1 MLRALRDGAK
11 SGFLKFILLG
21 FLFMAVGGLVMM
33 DVQGF
38 FRGGVSRNTVAKID
52 GNELGAM
59 NFDRT
64 VRRVL
69 SQQNLTTAQAYQFGF
84 IDQILNSEITN
95 NLLQKNARDLGV
107 YISDDQ
113 VAEQLNN
120 IIAPL
125 ANEDMPNKEVL
136 RRILMSQGMTEKEL
150 VESMRADAMNTTL
163 RNALQEGTGLTTPQ
177 EVRDLY
183 RYRNE
188 ERTIKT
194 IMLPHAGITD
204 IAPAEEEVLLALYE
218 AGKERHVI
226 PETRSFSMVVLTED
240 ILKDTLDISEE
251 ELRQYYD
258 DNINAFKLPEQR
270 VIEQAILSSR
280 SMTDNVIEQVGNGAD
295 LFSALEEE
303 TGSDEGYVGQE
314 TFNEEGLTEAVAE
327 AAFTADAGD
336 IAGPVQTALGWHV
349 MVIHE
354 IKPPSTQEFADV
366 RKSIKDDMIQMRL
379 MDQMFALANNV
390 DDDLAGGA
398 ALEEVAESLDVEI
411 KTFGPVRY
419 DGSTLEEKDALADF
433 ENDREYI
440 MDTVFE
446 ILEGEV
452 APVMEL
458 SDGSFVVIRT
468 DEIKERSYIPFE
480 ELKAELAVMWMQ
492 DKRELENKLRAQNL
506 LQRLQNSETS
516 LEKAAS
522 EYNTTVKTLENISR
536 ADPATESLPATAKTK
551 FFNIGKNR
559 FAVSQLEDG
568 FLIGQVTAISLP
580 DPENITEKDLEQ
592 TKVTARRGA
601 QDEFL
606 LMYLK
611 HLRDRHKVIVNQNLL
626 DQMYGL
632 ESEQM

>member
-336 IAGPVQTALGWHV
+336 IAGPVQTARLACHGDPRDQTAFHARV
-349 MVIHE
+349 CRCAQKHQRRYDTNA
-354 IKPPSTQEFADV
+354 PHGPDV
-366 RKSIKDDMIQMRL
+366 RSCQ
-379 MDQMFALANNV
+379 QC
-390 DDDLAGGA
+390 G
-398 ALEEVAESLDVEI
+398 
-411 KTFGPVRY
+411 
-419 DGSTLEEKDALADF
+419 
-433 ENDREYI
+433 
-440 MDTVFE
+440 
-446 ILEGEV
+446 
-452 APVMEL
+452 
-458 SDGSFVVIRT
+458 
-468 DEIKERSYIPFE
+468 
-480 ELKAELAVMWMQ
+480 
-492 DKRELENKLRAQNL
+492 
-506 LQRLQNSETS
+506 
-516 LEKAAS
+516 
-522 EYNTTVKTLENISR
+522 
-536 ADPATESLPATAKTK
+536 
-551 FFNIGKNR
+551 
-559 FAVSQLEDG
+559 
-568 FLIGQVTAISLP
+568 
-580 DPENITEKDLEQ
+580 
-592 TKVTARRGA
+592 
-601 QDEFL
+601 
-606 LMYLK
+606 
-611 HLRDRHKVIVNQNLL
+611 
-626 DQMYGL
+626 
-632 ESEQM
+632 